1 MMFSGKVLTVLF
13 LMLTF
18 QKAQSQ
24 SYSGFLEDNYN
35 GVHGILSNPANI
47 ADSRLKLDVN
57 LAGVSAFFGND
68 YLGVNLG
75 DLFRDFENT
84 FDEASKS
91 PKNNNFL
98 AANLDILGPAA
109 MLSMSQKHSIAL
121 YTRGRI
127 FLNIDDVNGNT
138 IDKEGGFNENED
150 FFINEGDISGQLNLW
165 TEIGAT
171 YARVLADKEEHFLKG
186 GLTVKYLSGV
196 RHDYINGSGITVD
209 YDNALRLVTTTGQLT
224 QGRDFSEGSDV
235 LDDLLSFGSS
245 SGFGADLGLVYEWRP
260 EHAKYTL
267 MDANGNPKANRGVN
281 KYKLKLGL
289 SITDIGRINNENGEE
304 ETYNLNATQ
313 DVDNF
318 DGQDLD
324 EALQENFATIG
335 TTRLSAPSA
344 LPTALHATADWNI
357 GSKFYLNL
365 NTDISLRERNRINT
379 AHVINQVGL
388 TPRLETAW
396 LSIYSPISLMQGIGL
411 RWGAGLRMGPFYL
424 GSGSV
429 LTSFLGQTRTID
441 AFAGVKVPIYQAKLR
456 DRDNDGI
463 FNQEDACPDVPGP
476 VENQGC
482 PWPDTDKDGVLDKD
496 DSCIDQPGP
505 AENDGC
511 PWKDTDEDGILDK
524 DDSCPNEAGPVE
536 NQGCPWKDTDN
547 DGALDHNDDCPE
559 TPGLQEFNGC
569 PDTDGDGIMD
579 KEDRC
584 PNEAGSLE
592 NKGCPDTDGDTLVD
606 LDDECPNVAGPVSN
620 NGCPEVTQ
628 EIQKQLNDY
637 ARTILFDTGKATI
650 KTESVSVMVDIIQI
664 LNEYPNAK
672 FTVEGHTDS
681 IGSSESNQ
689 KLSEARAN
697 TVLNFLI
704 NEGISSTRLTAIGF
718 GEDKPIATN
727 DTANGRKQNRRV
739 EINLVK

>member
-1 MMFSGKVLTVLF
+1 MFSGKVLTVLF

-24 SYSGFLEDNYN
+24 SYSVFLEDNYN

-68 YLGVNLG
+68 YLGANLG

-91 PKNNNFL
+91 QKNNNFL

-109 MLSMSQKHSIAL
+109 MLSMSERHSIAI

-150 FFINEGDISGQLNLW
+150 FFVNEGNISGQLNLW

-171 YARVLADKEEHFLKG
+171 YARVLSNKEEHFFKG
-186 GLTVKYLSGV
+186 GLTLKYLSGI
-196 RHDYINGSGITVD
+196 RHNYINGSDISLD
-209 YDNALRLVTTTGQLT
+209 YNAAQRQITTTGQLT

-235 LDDLLSFGSS
+235 LDDVLSFGSS

-260 EHAKYTL
+260 EHGKYTL
-267 MDANGNPKANRGVN
+267 LDANGKPKSNRGVN

-304 ETYNLNATQ
+304 ETYNLNTTQ

-318 DGQDLD
+318 DGLDLD
-324 EALQENFATIG
+324 EALQENFTTIG
-335 TTRLSAPSA
+335 TTRVSAPSA
-344 LPTALHATADWNI
+344 LPTALHATADWNV

-379 AHVINQVGL
+379 AHVINQVAL

-396 LSIYSPISLMQGIGL
+396 LSIYSPVSLMQGVGL
-411 RWGAGLRMGPFYL
+411 RWGAGLRVGPFYM

-524 DDSCPNEAGPVE
+524 DDSCPTEAGPVE

-547 DGALDHNDDCPE
+547 DGVLDHNDNCPE

-606 LDDECPNVAGPVSN
+606 VDDECPNVVGPVSN

-628 EIQKQLNDY
+628 EVQKQLNDY

-681 IGSSESNQ
+681 VGSSESNQ

-697 TVLNFLI
+697 AVLNFLI

>member
-1 MMFSGKVLTVLF
+1 MFSGKVLTVLF

-57 LAGVSAFFGND
+57 LAGVSTFFGND
-68 YLGVNLG
+68 YLGANLG

-98 AANLDILGPAA
+98 AGNLDILGPSA
-109 MLSMSQKHSIAL
+109 MLSMSQKHSIAV

-127 FLNIDDVNGNT
+127 LLNIDDVNGNT

-150 FFINEGDISGQLNLW
+150 FFVNEGDISGQLNLM

-171 YARVLADKEEHFLKG
+171 YARVLADKKNHFLKG
-186 GLTVKYLSGV
+186 GLTLKYLSGV

-260 EHAKYTL
+260 DHAKYTL
-267 MDANGNPKANRGVN
+267 MDANGNPKPNRGVN

-304 ETYNLNATQ
+304 ETYNLNTTQ

-318 DGQDLD
+318 DGLDLD
-324 EALQENFATIG
+324 EALQENFTTIG

-411 RWGAGLRMGPFYL
+411 RWGAGLRIGPFYL

-547 DGALDHNDDCPE
+547 DGVLDHNDNCPE
-559 TPGLQEFNGC
+559 AHGLAEFDGC

-628 EIQKQLNDY
+628 EVQKQLNDY

-681 IGSSESNQ
+681 VGSSESNQ

-697 TVLNFLI
+697 AVLNLLI